1 MHRTTVHLDADLEI
15 LVKLEARRQKKSMA
29 QLLREVVRAH
39 FADRPRRLP
48 PGGGEFSSA
57 RGSGW
62 QGALEPA
69 PPVGPTPKPDST
81 VDMPMRVS
89 GEPRD
94 RAEELLEKHGFGR
107 GSA

>member
-15 LVKLEARRQKKSMA
+15 LLKLEAQRQKKSMA

-57 RGSGW
+57 RGDV
-62 QGALEPA
+62 A
-69 PPVGPTPKPDST
+69 
-81 VDMPMRVS
+81 
-89 GEPRD
+89 D
-94 RAEELLEKHGFGR
+94 RAEELLDLHGFGR
-107 GSA
+107 E